1 MPVRVS
7 RNIGELHISILPIYG
22 IRRLYPDLDCN
33 CEMNEFSNSCLQ
45 VRGSLCPSI
54 KRVLEHGLRKS
65 PLLLGPCHPWLF
77 IEEAAAKEV
86 EKDFR
91 SVYSRLVLCKTFRL
105 NEDGKVLSPEEL
117 LYRCEESLELLGRCA
132 TLLPPDHLAVS
143 LNDTFRCVEAVNF
156 THNPVHAQM
165 DVKLRSLICLG
176 LNEQVLH
183 LWLESLASNEEVV
196 RKWFHPWSYMS
207 SPGWVQVKCE
217 LRLLAQ
223 FSFNLT
229 CDWELKPHLQGR
241 QR

>member
-1 MPVRVS
+1 
-7 RNIGELHISILPIYG
+7 
-22 IRRLYPDLDCN
+22 
-33 CEMNEFSNSCLQ
+33 MNEFSNGCLQ

-117 LYRCEESLELLGRCA
+117 LYRYLCKESLELLGTWA
-132 TLLPPDHLAVS
+132 GFLPSDHLP
-143 LNDTFRCVEAVNF
+143 NYTFRCVEAVNF